1 MVMRLHETVTLPAF
15 LYNAE
20 TWDLNCGERKE
31 VEKAEI
37 WAWKHMLGLPTT
49 TPNPAVVFATGSLY
63 ATIRIDQKR
72 LLYLHQLLQKDPQH
86 YAVKVLKIIDENNC
100 GWAKSIRETLSSWK
114 LEQKWNKIAKKSK
127 TEWRAEVE
135 KAAEDMNVRRLQ
147 EECRKR
153 GGSGSELKTKTKS
166 IVEELEKS
174 GYKRKAL
181 EIMHHGSITASRA
194 IIMGRYG
201 MLQCKANFS
210 LGKRDKDC
218 GSCGTLD
225 DEDHIINHCVLYRN
239 VNLFDSIDKLDFNII
254 YSDKIDDSLRAVDNI
269 LKVWDLGN
277 GRNVTRT

>member
-1 MVMRLHETVTLPAF
+1 MQQSELTR
-15 LYNAE
+15 
-20 TWDLNCGERKE
+20 
-31 VEKAEI
+31 
-37 WAWKHMLGLPTT
+37 
-49 TPNPAVVFATGSLY
+49 
-63 ATIRIDQKR
+63 
-72 LLYLHQLLQKDPQH
+72 
-86 YAVKVLKIIDENNC
+86 
-100 GWAKSIRETLSSWK
+100 
-114 LEQKWNKIAKKSK
+114 
-127 TEWRAEVE
+127 VE
-135 KAAEDMNVRRLQ
+135 KAAEDINVRRLQ

-174 GYKRKAL
+174 GYKRKTL

-210 LGKRDKDC
+210 LGKRDKNC

-225 DEDHIINHCVLYRN
+225 DEDHRINHCILYRN